1 MIVRIL
7 TEGQFDLP
15 GSFFD
20 DLNALDNKL
29 VEVVEIADKDQFSIS
44 LKEMLDLVR
53 ENGKPVP
60 IDEFVESDVVLPAPA
75 ITIDDC
81 RRALQVTT
89 AIYESAMT
97 QQPVDLPLAK
107 DDPFYSNLPPD
118 GFKLPSS

>member
-60 IDEFVESDVVLPAPA
+60 IDEFVESDVVLPAPD
-75 ITIDDC
+75 ITIDE
-81 RRALQVTT
+81 AAELFTG
-89 AIYESAMT
+89 EGL
-97 QQPVDLPLAK
+97 LP
-107 DDPFYSNLPPD
+107 
-118 GFKLPSS
+118 G

>member
-29 VEVVEIADKDQFSIS
+29 VEVVEMADSDQFRIS

-60 IDEFVESDVVLPAPA
+60 LDEFVESDVVLPAPD
-75 ITIDDC
+75 ITIDE
-81 RRALQVTT
+81 AG
-89 AIYESAMT
+89 
-97 QQPVDLPLAK
+97 DLFTGEGL
-107 DDPFYSNLPPD
+107 LP
-118 GFKLPSS
+118 G

>member
-15 GSFFD
+15 GSFLD

-29 VEVVEIADKDQFSIS
+29 VEVVEMADSDQFRIS

-60 IDEFVESDVVLPAPA
+60 VDELVESDVVLPAPD
-75 ITIDDC
+75 ITIDE
-81 RRALQVTT
+81 AG
-89 AIYESAMT
+89 
-97 QQPVDLPLAK
+97 DLFTGEGL
-107 DDPFYSNLPPD
+107 LP
-118 GFKLPSS
+118 G

>member
-15 GSFFD
+15 GSFLD

-29 VEVVEIADKDQFSIS
+29 VEVVEMADSDQFRIS

-60 IDEFVESDVVLPAPA
+60 LDELVESDVVLPAPD
-75 ITIDDC
+75 ITIDE
-81 RRALQVTT
+81 AG
-89 AIYESAMT
+89 
-97 QQPVDLPLAK
+97 DLFTGEGL
-107 DDPFYSNLPPD
+107 LP
-118 GFKLPSS
+118 G

>member
-29 VEVVEIADKDQFSIS
+29 VEVVELADVDHFQTS

-60 IDEFVESDVVLPAPA
+60 IDEFVESDVVLPAPDISIQEA
-75 ITIDDC
+75 GELFTGEGI
-81 RRALQVTT
+81 
-89 AIYESAMT
+89 
-97 QQPVDLPLAK
+97 LP
-107 DDPFYSNLPPD
+107 
-118 GFKLPSS
+118 G

>member
-1 MIVRIL
+1 MIIRIL

-29 VEVVEIADKDQFSIS
+29 VEVVETADNDRFGAA

-60 IDEFVESDVVLPAPA
+60 IDEFVESDVVLPAPD
-75 ITIDDC
+75 ITIEE
-81 RRALQVTT
+81 AGELFTG
-89 AIYESAMT
+89 EGL
-97 QQPVDLPLAK
+97 LP
-107 DDPFYSNLPPD
+107 
-118 GFKLPSS
+118 G

>member
-29 VEVVEIADKDQFSIS
+29 VEVVEMADSDQFRIS

-60 IDEFVESDVVLPAPA
+60 VDELVESDVVLPAPD
-75 ITIDDC
+75 ITIEE
-81 RRALQVTT
+81 AG
-89 AIYESAMT
+89 
-97 QQPVDLPLAK
+97 DLFTGEGL
-107 DDPFYSNLPPD
+107 LP
-118 GFKLPSS
+118 G